1 VRRPCWHRLRA
12 HARLASAC
20 AILALRSLPSEA
32 RADPQG
38 TLGVTIGAAARGY
51 GDDVFSEPAISL
63 GARGDVLF
71 GREGPSDFGAGPYLE
86 VVTLAFDE
94 AQFGGGL
101 AVLFPILDSAPIVLS
116 AGPYVRAEGLWG
128 AEPGVASSVFWG
140 SRSFNFSSAYVIALG
155 VLAEA
160 RVGVGPSRESSFVIG
175 LQLDAAFLGSPLVFL
190 VDAIRG
196 GSPETDRVPG
206 R

>member
-1 VRRPCWHRLRA
+1 MQRPECQHSRGAAQLVR
-12 HARLASAC
+12 AC
-20 AILALRSLPSEA
+20 ALVAATSLASEA

-38 TLGVTIGAAARGY
+38 TLGVTLGVAARGY
-51 GDDVFSEPAISL
+51 GDDYFSEPAISL
-63 GARGDVLF
+63 GARGDTLF
-71 GREGPSDFGAGPYLE
+71 GRDGPADFGAGPYLE
-86 VVTLAFDE
+86 LVTLGFDE

-101 AVLFPILDSAPIVLS
+101 SVLFPVLDSAPIVLS

-160 RVGVGPSRESSFVIG
+160 RIGLGPSRESSFVLG

-196 GSPETDRVPG
+196 GSPETDTIPG